1 MGRLVW
7 AGVLAVCFAF
17 QLNKLFKIHNITED
31 EVYRKVPK
39 EKRRYCIV
47 DLIFALLW
55 AVLGATLLITILY
68 EIFTG
73 EKLI

>member
-1 MGRLVW
+1 MGRLIWSGILV
-7 AGVLAVCFAF
+7 VCFAF
-17 QLNKLFKIHNITED
+17 QLNKLFKIYNTTED

-47 DLIFALLW
+47 DTIFALLW
-55 AVLGATLLITILY
+55 AILGATILIVVLY

-73 EKLI
+73 EALL